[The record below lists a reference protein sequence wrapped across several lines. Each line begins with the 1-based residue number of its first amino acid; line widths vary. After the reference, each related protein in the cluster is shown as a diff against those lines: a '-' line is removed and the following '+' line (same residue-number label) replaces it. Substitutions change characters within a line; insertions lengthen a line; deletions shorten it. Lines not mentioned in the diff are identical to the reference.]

1 MRISGLLIAAAFGA
15 ATVTLWGLANR
26 PVAEPAWP
34 QEIQG
39 FAFSPFRD
47 GQDAVAGEFPT
58 VAQIDEDLALLK
70 GRTRSVRT
78 YTTEGTLAEVP
89 ALARKHGI
97 KVALGA
103 WIDARRF
110 ANASQVEQAI
120 RLARQ
125 NSNVIRLIVGNEVV
139 LRGDIPV
146 SELTAYLDRVR
157 SAVKQPVSTAEPWHV
172 WLRHP
177 ELVDHVDYLAVHMLP
192 YWEGVSA
199 EASIGYIDDKVA
211 LLEKAFPGKKIVLAE
226 VGWPSN
232 GRTREAAVASDANEA
247 MFLRRFL
254 HRAKEQRYVYYLM
267 EAFDQPWKAQSEG
280 SVGAYWGVYDVERQ
294 AKFPFK
300 ADIVRIPEWRVLAT
314 VAVGLAILMLAVFS
328 VDSRK
333 LKNFGRGFLAV
344 VAYTTATAVV
354 WVMYEYSQQYMTVTT
369 VLVGVLMIVGTTG
382 VLAVLLAEAH
392 EWAEAQWATS
402 WRRLLRG
409 PLDTPA
415 NPGQLPKVSIHVPCY
430 NEPPD
435 MVIETLDALARLDYP
450 DYEVLVIDNNT
461 RDEAVWRPVEAR
473 CAELGA
479 RFRFFHVAPL
489 AGFKAGALNFTLA
502 QTAPDA
508 AIVAVIDSDYI
519 VTAGW
524 LRDLVPVF
532 ANPKMAIVQAP
543 QDYRDPLGNAF
554 KASCYAEYAGFFQI
568 GMVTRNERN
577 AIIQHGTMTLV
588 RRDALQSSGG
598 WAEWCITEDA
608 ELGLRLFEQG
618 WDATY
623 IPRSYGQGLMP
634 DTFTDFRKQRF
645 RWAYG
650 AMQILR
656 RHAKVLFNWRDP
668 ALAPGQRYHFLA
680 GWLPWVADGAN
691 LVFNFAA
698 LAWSTGMVFAPRTVD
713 PPLMIFS
720 VLPLSLFAFKA
731 VKLVDLY
738 RTCVGAGP
746 RQIAAAALSGLA
758 LSHTV
763 GVAVISGLFTKDKPF
778 FRTPKQAPRHAL
790 LEALVS
796 AREEWLMTVALLLAA
811 WGVSEIDLMG
821 SPDLAVWIIV
831 LMIQTVPYL
840 AAIVMSLVSAL
851 PLPAGLVGLPTPT
864 RHQESHSVGAATAA
878 TSPPLET
885 RGLDS
890 RGGEVAAE
898 AAPTE

>member
-26 PVAEPAWP
+26 PVAEPPWP
-34 QEIQG
+34 REIQG
-39 FAFSPFRD
+39 FAFSPYRA
-47 GQDAVAGEFPT
+47 GQDAVAGDFPT
-58 VAQIDEDLALLK
+58 ARQIDEDLALLK

-103 WIDARRF
+103 WIDARRLS
-110 ANASQVEQAI
+110 NATQVEQAI

-157 SAVKQPVSTAEPWHV
+157 TAVKQPVSTAEPWHV
-172 WLRHP
+172 WIRHP
-177 ELVDHVDYLAVHMLP
+177 ELADHVDYLAVHMLP

-211 LLEKAFPGKKIVLAE
+211 QLEKAFPGKKIVLAE

-254 HRAKEQRYVYYLM
+254 DRAKEQRYVYYLM

-280 SVGAYWGVYDVERQ
+280 SVGAYWGVYDVDRQ

-300 ADIVRIPEWRVLAT
+300 ADIVRIPEWRTLAAL
-314 VAVGLAILMLAVFS
+314 AVGLAIFMLAVFS
-328 VDSRK
+328 IDNRK
-333 LKNFGRGFLAV
+333 LANLGRGFLAV
-344 VAYTTATAVV
+344 VAYATATTVV

-369 VLVGVLMIVGTTG
+369 VLVGLLMFIGTTG

-415 NPGQLPKVSIHVPCY
+415 QPGDLPRVSIHVPCY

-461 RDEAVWRPVEAR
+461 RDEAVWRPVEAH
-473 CAELGA
+473 CAALGA

-489 AGFKAGALNFTLA
+489 AGFKAGALNFALA

-508 AIVAVIDSDYI
+508 PIVAVIDSDYV
-519 VTAGW
+519 VTGNW
-524 LRDLVPVF
+524 LRDLMPAF

-543 QDYRDPLGNAF
+543 QDYRDPLGSAF

-588 RRDALQSSGG
+588 RRSALQAAGG
-598 WAEWCITEDA
+598 
-608 ELGLRLFEQG
+608 
-618 WDATY
+618 
-623 IPRSYGQGLMP
+623 
-634 DTFTDFRKQRF
+634 
-645 RWAYG
+645 
-650 AMQILR
+650 
-656 RHAKVLFNWRDP
+656 
-668 ALAPGQRYHFLA
+668 
-680 GWLPWVADGAN
+680 
-691 LVFNFAA
+691 
-698 LAWSTGMVFAPRTVD
+698 
-713 PPLMIFS
+713 
-720 VLPLSLFAFKA
+720 
-731 VKLVDLY
+731 
-738 RTCVGAGP
+738 
-746 RQIAAAALSGLA
+746 
-758 LSHTV
+758 
-763 GVAVISGLFTKDKPF
+763 
-778 FRTPKQAPRHAL
+778 
-790 LEALVS
+790 
-796 AREEWLMTVALLLAA
+796 
-811 WGVSEIDLMG
+811 
-821 SPDLAVWIIV
+821 
-831 LMIQTVPYL
+831 
-840 AAIVMSLVSAL
+840 
-851 PLPAGLVGLPTPT
+851 
-864 RHQESHSVGAATAA
+864 
-878 TSPPLET
+878 
-885 RGLDS
+885 
-890 RGGEVAAE
+890 
-898 AAPTE
+898 

>member
-1 MRISGLLIAAAFGA
+1 MRISGLLIVVAFGA

-26 PVAEPAWP
+26 PVAEPPWP
-34 QEIQG
+34 EQIQG
-39 FAFSPFRD
+39 FAFSPYHT

-58 VAQIDEDLALLK
+58 VEQIDHDLALLK

-78 YTTEGTLAEVP
+78 YTTDGTLARVP
-89 ALARKHGI
+89 ELAQRYGI

-103 WIDARRF
+103 WIDARGIS
-110 ANASQVEQAI
+110 NATQVENVI
-120 RLARQ
+120 RLAHQ

-146 SELTAYLDRVR
+146 SELIGFLDRVR
-157 SAVKQPVSTAEPWHV
+157 DAVQQPVSTAEPWHV
-172 WLRHP
+172 WIRHP
-177 ELVDHVDYLAVHMLP
+177 ELAAHVDYLAVHMLP

-199 EASIGYIDDKVA
+199 DASVGYIDEKVA
-211 LLEKAFPGKKIVLAE
+211 LLKKTFPGKPIVLAE

-247 MFLRRFL
+247 IFLRRFL
-254 HRAKEQRYVYYLM
+254 ARAAEQKYTYYLM

-280 SVGAYWGVYDVERQ
+280 SVGAYWGVYNVDRE
-294 AKFPFK
+294 AKFPFT
-300 ADIVRIPEWRVLAT
+300 APIVGIPEWRGLAAIAVVLA
-314 VAVGLAILMLAVFS
+314 VLMLAVFS
-328 VDSRK
+328 VDNRK
-333 LKNFGRGFLAV
+333 LANVGRGFLAI
-344 VAYTTATAVV
+344 VAYATATAVV
-354 WVMYEYSQQYMTVTT
+354 WVLYEYSQQYMTVTT
-369 VLVGVLMIVGTTG
+369 VIVGILLMVGTTG

-409 PLDTPA
+409 PAAPDAGAQP
-415 NPGQLPKVSIHVPCY
+415 LPRVSVHVPCY
-430 NEPPD
+430 NEPPA
-435 MVIETLDALARLDYP
+435 MVIETLEALAAVDYL

-461 RDEAVWRPVEAR
+461 ADEAVWRPVEAR
-473 CAELGA
+473 CAELGP

-489 AGFKAGALNFTLA
+489 AGFKAGALNFALRE
-502 QTAPDA
+502 TAPDTDV
-508 AIVAVIDSDYI
+508 VAVIDSDYI
-519 VTAGW
+519 VTRNW
-524 LRDLVPVF
+524 LRDLVPAF
-532 ANPKMAIVQAP
+532 TNPKLAIVQAP
-543 QDYRDPLGNAF
+543 QDYRDPLGSAF
-554 KASCYAEYAGFFQI
+554 KASCYAEYAGFFHI

-588 RRDALQSSGG
+588 RRTALESSGG

-623 IPRSYGQGLMP
+623 IPHSYGKGLMP
-634 DTFTDFRKQRF
+634 DTFIDFRKQRF

-668 ALAPGQRYHFLA
+668 SLTPGQRYHFLA

-691 LVFNFAA
+691 LLFNFAA
-698 LAWSTGMVFAPRTVD
+698 LAWSTGMVFAPQTVD
-713 PPLMIFS
+713 PPLVIFS

-731 VKLVDLY
+731 AKLIDLY

-746 RQIAAAALSGLA
+746 RQIAAAALSGLG

-763 GVAVISGLFTKDKPF
+763 GVAVLSGLVTTDKPF
-778 FRTPKQAPRHAL
+778 FRTPKQAPNHAL
-790 LEALVS
+790 LQALAS
-796 AREEWLMTVALLLAA
+796 AREEWLMTIALLLAA
-811 WGVSEIDLMG
+811 WGVSAIELMG
-821 SPDLAVWIIV
+821 SPDLAVWIVV
-831 LMIQTVPYL
+831 LLIQTVPYI

-851 PLPAGLVGLPTPT
+851 PLPASLVGLPTPD
-864 RHQESHSVGAATAA
+864 RYPAGLGHEVPVANDDLDAGAPLGATD
-878 TSPPLET
+878 EN
-885 RGLDS
+885 RG
-890 RGGEVAAE
+890 
-898 AAPTE
+898 

>member
-26 PVAEPAWP
+26 PVAEPPWP
-34 QEIQG
+34 QQIQG
-39 FAFSPFRD
+39 FAFSPYRA
-47 GQDAVAGEFPT
+47 GQDAVAGDFPT
-58 VAQIDEDLALLK
+58 VREIDEDLALLK

-78 YTTEGTLAEVP
+78 YSTEGTLAEVP
-89 ALARKHGI
+89 ALARRHGI

-103 WIDARRF
+103 WIDAR
-110 ANASQVEQAI
+110 ALNNATQIEQAI

-125 NSNVIRLIVGNEVV
+125 HSNVIRLIVGNEVV
-139 LRGDIPV
+139 LRGDIPIP
-146 SELTAYLDRVR
+146 ELTAYLDRVR
-157 SAVKQPVSTAEPWHV
+157 AAVRQPVSTAEPWHV
-172 WLRHP
+172 WLRYP
-177 ELVDHVDYLAVHMLP
+177 ELAEHVDYLAVHMLP
-192 YWEGVSA
+192 YWEGVSS
-199 EASIGYIDDKVA
+199 EASIGYIDEKVA
-211 LLEKAFPGKKIVLAE
+211 ELEKAFPGKKIVLAE

-232 GRTREAAVASDANEA
+232 GRTREAAVASEANEA

-254 HRAKEQRYVYYLM
+254 ARAREQGYVYYLM

-294 AKFPFK
+294 PKFPFK
-300 ADIVRIPEWRVLAT
+300 ADIVRIPEWRVLAAL
-314 VAVGLAILMLAVFS
+314 AVGLAIFMLAVFS
-328 VDSRK
+328 IDGRK
-333 LKNFGRGFLAV
+333 LATFGRGFLAV
-344 VAYTTATAVV
+344 VAYATATAVV
-354 WVMYEYSQQYMTVTT
+354 WVLYEYSQQYMTLTT
-369 VLVGVLMIVGTTG
+369 VMVGLLMFVGTTG

-409 PLDTPA
+409 PPGPEARPETP
-415 NPGQLPKVSIHVPCY
+415 PKVSIHVPCY

-450 DYEVLVIDNNT
+450 DFEVLVIDNNT

-479 RFRFFHVAPL
+479 HFRFFHVAPL
-489 AGFKAGALNFTLA
+489 AGFKAGALNYALA
-502 QTAPDA
+502 RTAADA
-508 AIVAVIDSDYI
+508 AIVAVIDSDYV

-524 LRDLVPVF
+524 LRDLVPAF
-532 ANPKMAIVQAP
+532 ANPRMAIVQAP
-543 QDYRDPLGNAF
+543 QDYRDSQGNAF
-554 KASCYAEYAGFFQI
+554 KASCYTEYAGFFHI

-588 RRDALQSSGG
+588 RRSALDTAGG

-656 RHAKVLFNWRDP
+656 RHARMLFNWRDP
-668 ALAPGQRYHFLA
+668 ALAAGQRYHFLA

-763 GVAVISGLFTKDKPF
+763 GVAVLSGLFTKDKPF

-790 LEALVS
+790 LEALAS
-796 AREEWLMTVALLLAA
+796 AREEWLMTIALLLAA
-811 WGVSEIDLMG
+811 WGVSQIDLMG
-821 SPDLAVWIIV
+821 SPDLAVWIVV
-831 LMIQTVPYL
+831 LLIQTVPYL

-851 PLPAGLVGLPTPT
+851 PLPARLVGLPAPT
-864 RHQESHSVGAATAA
+864 RHQESNYAGAA
-878 TSPPLET
+878 S
-885 RGLDS
+885 
-890 RGGEVAAE
+890 